1 MNCVEFNCTYLLR
14 RAGGAGLEAAG
25 FLVSVD
31 AAAGLVL
38 DAALA
43 VGAVAEDAAG
53 RREERLVL
61 VVGVLAAG
69 AFAAGAGAFVAGAL
83 AASLGAAGLDTFA
96 GLGLGAGVAD
106 LVFGGVLG
114 AAFGRGLFADAGS
127 ALEALAVEI
136 VEGFLTSSF
145 LAAGV
150 PLVFALL
157 SAGLEVSAAGASSDA
172 GAASSVIVGTSVE
185 DAVSVLSEV
194 SAG

>member
-1 MNCVEFNCTYLLR
+1 M
-14 RAGGAGLEAAG
+14 EATG

-31 AAAGLVL
+31 DDAGLAL

-61 VVGVLAAG
+61 VVGTLAAG
-69 AFAAGAGAFVAGAL
+69 AFAAGAFATGAL
-83 AASLGAAGLDTFA
+83 PASLGAVGLDTLGA

-106 LVFGGVLG
+106 LVFGGVFG
-114 AAFGRGLFADAGS
+114 AAFGRGLFGRGLFADAGR

-136 VEGFLTSSF
+136 AEGFLTSSF

-150 PLVFALL
+150 PLVFVLL
-157 SAGLEVSAAGASSDA
+157 SAGLEVSAAGASSDT